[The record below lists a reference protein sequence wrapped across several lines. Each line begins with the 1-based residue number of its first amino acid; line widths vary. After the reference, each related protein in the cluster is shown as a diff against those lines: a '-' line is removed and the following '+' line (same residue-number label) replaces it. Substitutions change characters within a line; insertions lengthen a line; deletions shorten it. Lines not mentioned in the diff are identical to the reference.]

1 MLKFFAF
8 FTFERLAILFFACV
22 GLFFLT
28 TFTAGFAWSWPF
40 LILIVLLFMR
50 YVFFGTVGAAGRK
63 LQEQDFE
70 GAQKMLSYTWKPEW
84 LLLGMHGMYYFMQ
97 GTIDS
102 QKRDLSAAEKN
113 MLKALEIGLPD
124 NDSTAMA
131 QVNIAAM
138 YLNKGRKVEAKQM
151 LDKLKALKPSN
162 PMITDAM
169 KQLEQALNA
178 PKVGIQHQQMMM
190 RGKGGFRRMR

>member
-1 MLKFFAF
+1 MLRLFAF
-8 FTFERLAILFFACV
+8 FTFERLVMLFIACI
-22 GLFFLT
+22 GLFLLV

-40 LILIVLLFMR
+40 LVLIVLLLMR

-63 LQEQDFE
+63 MQEQDFD
-70 GAQKMLSYTWKPEW
+70 GAQKMLGYTWKPEW
-84 LLLGMHGMYYFMQ
+84 LLLGMHGMYYFLQ

-102 QKRDLSAAEKN
+102 QKRELAAAEKN

-131 QVNIAAM
+131 QVNLAAM
-138 YLNKGRKVEAKQM
+138 YLNKGRKIEAKQM
-151 LDKLKALKPSN
+151 LEKLKSLKPGN
-162 PMITDAM
+162 PMIVDAM

-178 PKVGIQHQQMMM
+178 PKMGIQHQQMMM